1 MGDLQPRMRAGD
13 ADRATAVERLGR
25 HLGEGRLTVEEFDE
39 RVTQAHAAVYLDELP
54 RLFVDLP
61 SDPPPVTPRRQR
73 PQAWVPTAAFV
84 VLAALV
90 VSWSMIMAN
99 TSYIQFVLT
108 DVSVS
113 VSGDTAVVTCGENML
128 TGLPSSVA
136 DPTPGLAG
144 GRAVATNVFR
154 RTTTGWR
161 LWVHHA
167 SPVLTSEESGA

>member
-1 MGDLQPRMRAGD
+1 VTAHG
-13 ADRATAVERLGR
+13 ATD
-25 HLGEGRLTVEEFDE
+25 DE
-39 RVTQAHAAVYLDELP
+39 AAVRAANTALYDAFETGDIDLMTSVWLDE
-54 RLFVDLP
+54 
-61 SDPPPVTPRRQR
+61 S
-73 PQAWVPTAAFV
+73 AGETATCVHPGWAPLHGTTQ
-84 VLAALV
+84 VLR
-90 VSWSMIMAN
+90 SWSMIMAN